1 MTKYDDKDWF
11 RSSQWNEAI
20 EAEFERRLKRAR
32 STSRAQ
38 YIRIQAVHLADQADP
53 ELRAVARR
61 LYQRVMGE
69 YGDTDKMQAT
79 AASEELA
86 ESWQKDGF
94 LGEAES
100 AYRTTLALIGERP
113 TGRNLTTHLTELLLA
128 EVLYVKGDEESL
140 REASLLLD
148 VAESQAKSSI
158 FNISKFRFLLA
169 RARVAAALGEPR
181 AADFAR
187 NALEVGQ
194 LSEPTLSRHPDLDLP
209 KPQSDEREELTSIES
224 RFARAAD

>member
-1 MTKYDDKDWF
+1 MVKYDDKDWF
-11 RSSQWNEAI
+11 RSSQWNETI

-32 STSRAQ
+32 STGQAQ
-38 YIRIQAVHLADQADP
+38 YLRIQAVHLADQPDP
-53 ELRAVARR
+53 GLRAVARR
-61 LYQRVMGE
+61 LYQRVMDE

-94 LGEAES
+94 LDEAES
-100 AYRTTLALIGERP
+100 AYRATLELIGEHP

-128 EVLYVKGDEESL
+128 ELLYVKGDEESL
-140 REASLLLD
+140 HEASRLLD
-148 VAESQAKSSI
+148 LAEAQAKSSI

-169 RARVAAALGEPR
+169 RARVAATLGDPR
-181 AADFAR
+181 AADFAH

-209 KPQSDEREELTSIES
+209 TPQSDEREELASIES
-224 RFARAAD
+224 RFARAAN